1 MQKLAEDRREITV
14 RIGHADP
21 FFIPFT
27 KREVGGGTTTAH
39 FGDVTTIAP
48 FTEEVV
54 MQVKQALESSG
65 YQVALVD
72 SAHPVPNP
80 SNILKVNIKEF
91 YFASYNG
98 YWPLVS
104 TGGY

>member
-27 KREVGGGTTTAH
+27 KREV
-39 FGDVTTIAP
+39 GDVTTIAP